1 MGPRIVPRPVHP
13 RKPDDGRSLSAE
25 GVLSCCPHR
34 VQAATPGAGAA
45 VAGQPTGPPMLSANA
60 FTIRPARKS
69 DDPTLAWLAA
79 LSSRPAVARP
89 ALIGDIDGIPAAA
102 LSLVDGRVVA
112 DPFRPTSVLCAD
124 LRLHRSG

>member
-1 MGPRIVPRPVHP
+1 
-13 RKPDDGRSLSAE
+13 
-25 GVLSCCPHR
+25 
-34 VQAATPGAGAA
+34 
-45 VAGQPTGPPMLSANA
+45 MLSANA

-124 LRLHRSG
+124 LRLHRSGWRARTGREGARKHVRALLPFFV